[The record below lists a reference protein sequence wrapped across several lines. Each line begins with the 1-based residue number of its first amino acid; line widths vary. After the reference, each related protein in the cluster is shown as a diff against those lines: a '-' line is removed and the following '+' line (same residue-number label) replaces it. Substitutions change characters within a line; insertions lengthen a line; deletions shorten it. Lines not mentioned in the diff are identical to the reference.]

1 MRKGLIVAIAMAL
14 SFSAAAAKIA
24 KVDVQKVL
32 LTVEEGKKV
41 RASLKKKFDE
51 KQKIIK
57 KEEDKIRK
65 SQKDF
70 QKQSLVM
77 NDKAKLKKRQEIE
90 QQIVALQQKTMNF
103 QQEIQAEENKLKK
116 PILEKVRRVI
126 EDLSKKGGYDMVFE
140 VSTSP
145 IYVKEVTD
153 ITDQVVKSYN
163 KPE

>member
-1 MRKGLIVAIAMAL
+1 MRKVLILAIAMAM
-14 SFSAAAAKIA
+14 SFTASAAKIA

-32 LTVEEGKKV
+32 LTVDEGKKV

-65 SQKDF
+65 MQKDF

-77 NDKAKLKKRQEIE
+77 NEKAKQKKKAEIE
-90 QQIVALQQKTMNF
+90 KMIMGLQQKTMGF
-103 QQEIQAEENKLKK
+103 QQEIQNEENKLKK
-116 PILEKVRRVI
+116 PILEKVRKVI
-126 EDLSKKGGYDMVFE
+126 ESISKKGGYDMVFE

-153 ITDQVVKSYN
+153 ITSQVVKAYN
-163 KPE
+163 KPQ

>member
-1 MRKGLIVAIAMAL
+1 MKNIIVMTLALML

-41 RASLKKKFDE
+41 RAQLKKKFDE

-65 SQKDF
+65 MQQDF

-77 NDKAKLKKRQEIE
+77 NDKAKLKKEKEI
-90 QQIVALQQKTMNF
+90 QKQIMALQQKTMGF
-103 QQEIQAEENKLKK
+103 QQEIQTEENKLKK
-116 PILEKVRRVI
+116 PILEKVRKVI
-126 EDLSKKGGYDMVFE
+126 EEISKKGGYDMVFE

-153 ITDQVVKSYN
+153 ITNQVVKAYN
-163 KPE
+163 K

>member
-1 MRKGLIVAIAMAL
+1 MKNIIVMTLALML

-32 LTVEEGKKV
+32 LTVDEGKKV

-65 SQKDF
+65 MQQDF

-77 NDKAKLKKRQEIE
+77 NDKAKLKKEKQI
-90 QQIVALQQKTMNF
+90 QQKIMELQQKTMGF
-103 QQEIQAEENKLKK
+103 QQEIQKEENNLKK
-116 PILEKVRRVI
+116 PILEKVRKVI
-126 EDLSKKGGYDMVFE
+126 EEISKKGGYDMVFE

-153 ITDQVVKSYN
+153 ITNQVVKAYN
-163 KPE
+163 K

>member
-1 MRKGLIVAIAMAL
+1 MKNIIVMTLALVL
-14 SFSAAAAKIA
+14 SFSASAAKIA

-32 LTVEEGKKV
+32 LTVDEGKKV

-65 SQKDF
+65 MQQDF

-77 NDKAKLKKRQEIE
+77 NDKAKLKKEKQI
-90 QQIVALQQKTMNF
+90 QQKIMELQQRTMGF
-103 QQEIQAEENKLKK
+103 QQEIQKEENKLKK
-116 PILEKVRRVI
+116 PILEKVRKVI
-126 EDLSKKGGYDMVFE
+126 EEISKKGGYDMVFE

-153 ITDQVVKSYN
+153 ITNQVVKAYN
-163 KPE
+163 K